1 MRSLDELLD
10 LSLPVN
16 RKERYYTGTVLP
28 AVICCDD
35 LTHLDR
41 LADLLD
47 TGPVTIRSDPRD
59 CTVAFFTEY
68 GIVES
73 LIGPAANRFTNLPPG
88 KDTPDVVVL
97 ITEPDPVLIALEAKL
112 YDKPGPSALRRQL
125 QAQRALLD
133 PVTEQLG
140 TILGHPVRLVHAALL
155 PCAYAHTVSGLGFPV
170 ITWEQVRDSYRDV
183 APRYF
188 HTMLTIALERHPQ
201 LVASPI
207 ANQDTSLT
215 GAALVQRYVAGDRT
229 YAWMGRGGGLTG
241 STLDQ
246 DITEGRWREIAYQC
260 STTPVENRNW
270 FSVADFINRLREHDQ
285 APSGGPDPRP
295 EHADAPA

>member
-1 MRSLDELLD
+1 
-10 LSLPVN
+10 V
-16 RKERYYTGTVLP
+16 
-28 AVICCDD
+28 
-35 LTHLDR
+35 R
-41 LADLLD
+41 LRPH
-47 TGPVTIRSDPRD
+47 G
-59 CTVAFFTEY
+59 
-68 GIVES
+68 
-73 LIGPAANRFTNLPPG
+73 
-88 KDTPDVVVL
+88 
-97 ITEPDPVLIALEAKL
+97 
-112 YDKPGPSALRRQL
+112 
-125 QAQRALLD
+125 QRARV
-133 PVTEQLG
+133 P
-140 TILGHPVRLVHAALL
+140 IIA
-155 PCAYAHTVSGLGFPV
+155 
-170 ITWEQVRDSYRDV
+170 WEQVRDSYREV

-188 HTMLTIALERHPQ
+188 QTMFTIALERHPQ

-229 YAWMGRGGGLTG
+229 YAWMGRCGGLTG

-260 STTPVENRNW
+260 STTLVENWNW